1 MKIVILDKKTVTEGD
16 ISLKAIED
24 LGEVISYD
32 ITEKE
37 DIVKN
42 IGDAEI
48 ALCNK
53 VSFDA
58 DVIDQ
63 CKNLKYI
70 GIFATGYNN
79 INLEAARDKGIIV
92 CNAPSYS
99 TDAVAQHTFAFILH
113 FMNKVAQYNQSVN
126 EDRWIN
132 SKTFSY
138 FPYPISEVA
147 GKILGIAG
155 YGSIGQK
162 VAEIA
167 RAFGMKIIVYT
178 RTKKDVPGIEFVNEE
193 DLFKNSDILTIH
205 CPLTEET
212 RNFVNKERIEL
223 MKRDAIL
230 INTARGPIINEQ
242 DLADALNNERIAGAG
257 LDVLS
262 REPMREDN
270 PLKSAKN
277 CVITP
282 HIGWAP
288 IQARERLIGIVADNI
303 KHFIDGNPMN
313 VVN

>member
-16 ISLKAIED
+16 ISLKAIEV

-79 INLEAARDKGIIV
+79 IDLEAARDKGIIV

-113 FMNKVAQYNQSVN
+113 FMNKVAQYNQSVH

-167 RAFGMKIIVYT
+167 KAFGMKVIVYT

>member
-1 MKIVILDKKTVTEGD
+1 M
-16 ISLKAIED
+16 
-24 LGEVISYD
+24 
-32 ITEKE
+32 
-37 DIVKN
+37 
-42 IGDAEI
+42 
-48 ALCNK
+48 
-53 VSFDA
+53 SFDA

-113 FMNKVAQYNQSVN
+113 FMNKVAQYNQSVH

-167 RAFGMKIIVYT
+167 RAFGMKVIVYT

>member
-79 INLEAARDKGIIV
+79 IDLEAARDKGIIV

-113 FMNKVAQYNQSVN
+113 FMNKVAQYNQSVH

-167 RAFGMKIIVYT
+167 RAFGMKVIVYT

>member
-79 INLEAARDKGIIV
+79 IDLEAARDKGIIV

-113 FMNKVAQYNQSVN
+113 FMNKVAQYNQSVH

-167 RAFGMKIIVYT
+167 RAFGMKVIVYT

-212 RNFVNKERIEL
+212 SNFVNKERIEL

>member
-79 INLEAARDKGIIV
+79 IDLEAARDKGIIV

-113 FMNKVAQYNQSVN
+113 FMNKVAQYNQSVH

-167 RAFGMKIIVYT
+167 KAFGMKVIVYT